1 MQGEFSMKK
10 ALLIIDRGSKEVEV
24 QAELFK
30 ISTQAKEKGGYIY
43 SNFCFLEVIPP
54 YIDEGIRNC
63 IKENVDLITVM
74 PYFLYPGLKLKD
86 AVQRTAAISKENRVK
101 LVITKPLCYS
111 EVLKFVIM
119 DRLTKLKLDN
129 NIQLKDKECDVLVIG
144 HGSSD
149 RRATEAFIFT
159 INSIKRFYRNVDY
172 CFLELAGPTIQEGIN
187 SVIQKNPKIVLIM
200 PYFLHKGIHI
210 KNDVIKEVKNALN
223 NHSFSNILI
232 ADHIGVDDKIVNL
245 ILQRA
250 NEVEKKIV

>member
-1 MQGEFSMKK
+1 MRK
-10 ALLIIDRGSKEVEV
+10 ALLIIDRGSKELEV
-24 QAELFK
+24 QNELIK
-30 ISTQAKEKGGYIY
+30 ISNQAKQKGGYIY

-74 PYFLYPGLKLKD
+74 PYFLYPGMKLKN
-86 AVQRTAAISKENRVK
+86 AVQKTAAISKEKGIR

-111 EVLKFVIM
+111 EVLTLVIRE
-119 DRLTKLKLDN
+119 RLNKLKFIHD
-129 NIQLKDKECDVLVIG
+129 IQLKDKECDVLVIG

-159 INSIKRFYRNVDY
+159 INAIKESYRNVDY
-172 CFLELAGPTIQEGIN
+172 CFLELAQPTIKEGIN
-187 SVIQKNPKIVLIM
+187 SIIKKNPRIVLIM

-210 KNDVIKEVKNALN
+210 KHDVIKELKSALKS
-223 NHSFSNILI
+223 HSFSNILI
-232 ADHIGVDDKIVNL
+232 ADHIGVDDKMVNL

-250 NEVEKKIV
+250 KEVEKKIV

>member
-1 MQGEFSMKK
+1 MRK
-10 ALLIIDRGSKEVEV
+10 ALLIIDRGSKELEV
-24 QAELFK
+24 QDELLK
-30 ISTQAKEKGGYIY
+30 ISNQAKEKGGYIY

-74 PYFLYPGLKLKD
+74 PYFLYPGMKLKD
-86 AVQRTAAISKENRVK
+86 AVKKTAAISKEKQVK

-111 EVLKFVIM
+111 DVLKFVIIN
-119 DRLTKLKLDN
+119 RLTKLKLLND
-129 NIQLKDKECDVLVIG
+129 IQLKDKECDVLVIG

-159 INSIKRFYRNVDY
+159 INDIKQSYRNVEY

-187 SVIQKNPKIVLIM
+187 SVIKKNPKIVLIM

-210 KNDVIKEVKNALN
+210 KHDVINEVKTALKS
-223 NHSFSNILI
+223 HSFTNIHI
-232 ADHIGVDDKIVNL
+232 ADHIGVDVNMINL
-245 ILQRA
+245 ILRRA
-250 NEVEKKIV
+250 DEAEKRIVYERND

>member
-1 MQGEFSMKK
+1 MRK
-10 ALLIIDRGSKEVEV
+10 ALLIIDRGSKELEV
-24 QAELFK
+24 QDELFK
-30 ISTQAKEKGGYIY
+30 ISNQAKQKGGYIY

-74 PYFLYPGLKLKD
+74 PYFLYPGMKLKD
-86 AVQRTAAISKENRVK
+86 AVQKTAALSKEKGVK

-111 EVLKFVIM
+111 EVLTFVIR
-119 DRLTKLKLDN
+119 DRLSKLKFQND
-129 NIQLKDKECDVLVIG
+129 IQLQDKECDVLVIG

-159 INSIKRFYRNVDY
+159 INGIKSSYRNVDY
-172 CFLELAGPTIQEGIN
+172 SFLELAEPTIQEGIN
-187 SVIQKNPKIVLIM
+187 SVIKKHPRIVLIM

-210 KNDVIKEVKNALN
+210 KHDVIKEVKNALKS
-223 NHSFSNILI
+223 HSFSNIHI
-232 ADHIGVDDKIVNL
+232 ADHIGVDDRMVNL

>member
-1 MQGEFSMKK
+1 MNY
-10 ALLIIDRGSKEVEV
+10 SKY
-24 QAELFK
+24 QIKL
-30 ISTQAKEKGGYIY
+30 KEKGGYIY

-74 PYFLYPGLKLKD
+74 PYFLYPGMKLKD
-86 AVQRTAAISKENRVK
+86 AVQRTAAISKEKGVK

-111 EVLKFVIM
+111 EVLTFVIM
-119 DRLTKLKLDN
+119 DRLTKLKFDN
-129 NIQLKDKECDVLVIG
+129 DIQLKDKECDVLVIG

-159 INSIKRFYRNVDY
+159 INAIKRSYRNVDY

-187 SVIQKNPKIVLIM
+187 SVIKKNPRILLIM

-210 KNDVIKEVKNALN
+210 KHDVIKEVKNALKS
-223 NHSFSNILI
+223 HSFSNILI
-232 ADHIGVDDKIVNL
+232 ADHIGVDDKMVNL

>member
-1 MQGEFSMKK
+1 MRK
-10 ALLIIDRGSKEVEV
+10 ALLIIDRGSKELEV
-24 QAELFK
+24 QDELLK

-74 PYFLYPGLKLKD
+74 PYFLYPGMKLKD
-86 AVQRTAAISKENRVK
+86 AVKKTAAISKEKQVK

-111 EVLKFVIM
+111 EVLKFVII
-119 DRLTKLKLDN
+119 DRLTKLKLFND
-129 NIQLKDKECDVLVIG
+129 IRLQDKECDVLVIG

-159 INSIKRFYRNVDY
+159 INGIKHSYRNVEY
-172 CFLELAGPTIQEGIN
+172 CFLELEGPTIQEGIN
-187 SVIQKNPKIVLIM
+187 SVIKKNPKIVLIM

-210 KNDVIKEVKNALN
+210 KHDVINEVKTALKS
-223 NHSFSNILI
+223 HSFTNILI
-232 ADHIGVDDKIVNL
+232 ADHIGVDDNMINL
-245 ILQRA
+245 ILRRA
-250 NEVEKKIV
+250 NEVEKRIVYERND

>member
-1 MQGEFSMKK
+1 MRK
-10 ALLIIDRGSKEVEV
+10 ALLIIDRGSKELEV
-24 QAELFK
+24 QNELIK
-30 ISTQAKEKGGYIY
+30 ISNQAKQKGGYIY

-74 PYFLYPGLKLKD
+74 PYFLYPGMKLKN
-86 AVQRTAAISKENRVK
+86 AVQKTAAISKEKGIR

-111 EVLKFVIM
+111 EVLTLVIRE
-119 DRLTKLKLDN
+119 RLNKLKSIHDIQFKDN
-129 NIQLKDKECDVLVIG
+129 ECDVLVIG

-159 INSIKRFYRNVDY
+159 INAIKESYRNVDY
-172 CFLELAGPTIQEGIN
+172 CFLELAQPTIKEGIN
-187 SVIQKNPKIVLIM
+187 SIIKKNPRIVLIM

-210 KNDVIKEVKNALN
+210 KHDVIKELKSALKS
-223 NHSFSNILI
+223 HSFSNIHI
-232 ADHIGVDDKIVNL
+232 ADHIGVDDKMVNL

-250 NEVEKKIV
+250 KEVEKKIV

>member
-1 MQGEFSMKK
+1 MRK
-10 ALLIIDRGSKEVEV
+10 ALLIIDRGSRELEV
-24 QAELFK
+24 QDELFK
-30 ISTQAKEKGGYIY
+30 IAKDAKEKGGYIY

-54 YIDEGIRNC
+54 YIEEGIRNC

-86 AVQRTAAISKENRVK
+86 AVQKTAAISKEKGIK

-119 DRLTKLKLDN
+119 DRLTKLKFDN
-129 NIQLKDKECDVLVIG
+129 NIQIKDRECDVLVIG

-159 INSIKRFYRNVDY
+159 MNAIKHSYRNVDY
-172 CFLELAGPTIQEGIN
+172 CFLELARPTIQDGIN
-187 SVIQKNPKIVLIM
+187 SVIKQNPRILLIM

-210 KNDVIKEVKNALN
+210 KQDVIKELKKALRC
-223 NHSFSNILI
+223 HSFSNIFI
-232 ADHIGVDDKIVNL
+232 ANHIGVDDKMVDL
-245 ILQRA
+245 ILHRA
-250 NEVEKKIV
+250 SEVEQKVV